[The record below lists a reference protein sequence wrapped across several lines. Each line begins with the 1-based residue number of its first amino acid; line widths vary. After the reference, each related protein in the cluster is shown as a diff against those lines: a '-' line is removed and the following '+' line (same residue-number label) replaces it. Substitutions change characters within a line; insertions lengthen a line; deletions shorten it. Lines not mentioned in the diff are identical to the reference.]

1 MADNQELRQR
11 LREILVPNDIPIGE
25 PGRSRRGDTRM
36 MQGSFEEAQE
46 FFQNLAELG
55 QPVHNP
61 THPKLISLGDEGT
74 VGLRRRGKSG
84 EPTIDVGLQ
93 CVPEIR
99 KIKFVQNWE
108 RS

>member
-1 MADNQELRQR
+1 MAEELRQK
-11 LREILVPNDIPIGE
+11 LRAILVPDNIPVGE
-25 PGRSRRGDTRM
+25 LGRSRRGDTRV

-46 FFQNLAELG
+46 FFQQLAELG
-55 QPVHNP
+55 EPVHTA
-61 THPKLISLGDEGT
+61 THPKLISIGSEGT
-74 VGLRRRGKSG
+74 VGLRRRAKSG